1 MIVGANFF
9 GIVRRSVTIA
19 RCFLA
24 IARCSLAVVSN
35 FLVIVTSNVSG
46 VLCYVAA

>member
-19 RCFLA
+19 RCFLV
-24 IARCSLAVVSN
+24 IVRCSVALVSN
-35 FLVIVTSNVSG
+35 SAVIVTANLSG
-46 VLCYVAA
+46 VPC